1 MPQVLNFG
9 GHIAGGNITKNG
21 PIVAL
26 HMLKHND
33 QRRLDPIGIL
43 KSLAFQ
49 IGKRFVSTLYYLCT
63 LEVVGGESLEA
74 GGWSR
79 LEVLQ
84 GLYWFS

>member
-1 MPQVLNFG
+1 MAQVLNIG
-9 GHIAGGNITKNG
+9 GQVAGDVTRNG

-49 IGKRFVSTLYYLCT
+49 IGKRC
-63 LEVVGGESLEA
+63 A
-74 GGWSR
+74 NNIDCR
-79 LEVLQ
+79 LEV
-84 GLYWFS
+84 GGG